1 MDLEGQRKIPSI
13 EDFLN
18 WSLTFI
24 RLAQEEEICTSLP
37 IIRLAF
43 LPNVLK
49 VFFFFKKGLAA
60 QLVGAQLSDSLKVS
74 APTGFVLAA
83 KSCLA

>member
-49 VFFFFKKGLAA
+49 VFFFFQERTGC
-60 QLVGAQLSDSLKVS
+60 S
-74 APTGFVLAA
+74 AGRSSVIR
-83 KSCLA
+83 